1 MSNMSAETFS
11 TCKLLDVRGLRV
23 SFDAV
28 DVLHGVDLTVHCG
41 RIHALIGESGSGKS
55 VLARSIL
62 GLAGRGARTTG
73 SIRFLGRELVG
84 LSEREYRAIRGAD
97 IGLVVQDAM
106 SALNP
111 MRTIGEQLV
120 ETIACRHPD
129 FRSGAS
135 RASRSSRADRHEIA
149 LELLRTVGITA
160 PEKRMNAY
168 AHQLSGG
175 MRQRVMIALALT
187 GSPRLLLADEPT
199 TALDVVVQRE
209 LLQEMRALVQA
220 RGMSMLIVTHD
231 LNLARDVA
239 DDVSVMYAGH
249 VLEEGPVSDVITR
262 PAHPYTEGLLRA
274 MPAMDG
280 TRGRLIPIKGEI
292 PPPDKLGSG
301 CPFASRCPRVTN
313 ACRESLGAM
322 TAVEDGRRRTRCD
335 AALLTAA
342 PHAPSCASRLA
353 SLPVQD
359 TEFPV
364 ISDIRIARHCYVS
377 RQGLLGR
384 RRPWDVLQ
392 DIDLQVRS
400 GEVMGLVGESGCGK
414 STLARLALGLIEPTE
429 GTVRF
434 KNAPIPERDSAAW
447 RAQRASMQMIHQDP
461 YACFDPRLPI
471 IEQVAEPLRHHRG
484 LSKEAAAKAALEVLR
499 AAGLPAHHTGRRPSV
514 MSGGQLQRAA
524 IARAVAL
531 EPALLVCDE
540 PVASLDV
547 SIQAQV
553 LELLL
558 QLRNRMKMAMLFV
571 SHNLS
576 VVRCICDR
584 VTVMYLGRIVES
596 GTVEAVFSRPL
607 HPYTK
612 LLMASTPGADA
623 HVVRYYPKGAMPSP
637 IDRPKGCVFAS
648 RCPLAEARCR
658 TDVPPLRD
666 DGSGHLAACFSGPS
680 FLLHPE
686 A

>member
-97 IGLVVQDAM
+97 IGLVVQDTM

-135 RASRSSRADRHEIA
+135 RASRSSRADRHDIA

-434 KNAPIPERDSAAW
+434 KNAPIPERGSAAW
-447 RAQRASMQMIHQDP
+447 RAQRASMQPKISDFGAVDDEGKRSISLWHKQTPGIPGVD
-461 YACFDPRLPI
+461 FHLERLYNILQSWRFQKWPI
-471 IEQVAEPLRHHRG
+471 RTQKPPSRNVPTRTKLKGCLPMRSTSSVRALGMFTFPIASVRTGSASRSETTSAPCRLMERSFCRTCTTFRMNLTSIIARSSAGRAPSCASAH
-484 LSKEAAAKAALEVLR
+484 SKSSMQTRSRRSLR
-499 AAGLPAHHTGRRPSV
+499 ASLWTLNSI
-514 MSGGQLQRAA
+514 A
-524 IARAVAL
+524 I
-531 EPALLVCDE
+531 
-540 PVASLDV
+540 S
-547 SIQAQV
+547 S
-553 LELLL
+553 
-558 QLRNRMKMAMLFV
+558 F
-571 SHNLS
+571 
-576 VVRCICDR
+576 
-584 VTVMYLGRIVES
+584 
-596 GTVEAVFSRPL
+596 
-607 HPYTK
+607 
-612 LLMASTPGADA
+612 
-623 HVVRYYPKGAMPSP
+623 
-637 IDRPKGCVFAS
+637 
-648 RCPLAEARCR
+648 PLAQRR
-658 TDVPPLRD
+658 FVL
-666 DGSGHLAACFSGPS
+666 PS
-680 FLLHPE
+680 
-686 A
+686 

>member
-135 RASRSSRADRHEIA
+135 RASRSSRADRHDIA

-434 KNAPIPERDSAAW
+434 KTLSDVFDDEPAAEADAETEDEAQNEPAAESCGDPHHTPVTFMEVIRDGLMDRGVNPVLQTTPNDATMTIGGRTLLRATFWSGRADVLVPAFDDVKPRTCAGCRLVHNGAW
-447 RAQRASMQMIHQDP
+447 RMWS
-461 YACFDPRLPI
+461 
-471 IEQVAEPLRHHRG
+471 
-484 LSKEAAAKAALEVLR
+484 
-499 AAGLPAHHTGRRPSV
+499 
-514 MSGGQLQRAA
+514 
-524 IARAVAL
+524 
-531 EPALLVCDE
+531 
-540 PVASLDV
+540 
-547 SIQAQV
+547 
-553 LELLL
+553 
-558 QLRNRMKMAMLFV
+558 
-571 SHNLS
+571 
-576 VVRCICDR
+576 
-584 VTVMYLGRIVES
+584 
-596 GTVEAVFSRPL
+596 
-607 HPYTK
+607 
-612 LLMASTPGADA
+612 
-623 HVVRYYPKGAMPSP
+623 
-637 IDRPKGCVFAS
+637 
-648 RCPLAEARCR
+648 LAEADLTQRFVQDFVVFIAR
-658 TDVPPLRD
+658 TAEALR
-666 DGSGHLAACFSGPS
+666 
-680 FLLHPE
+680 
-686 A
+686 

>member
-135 RASRSSRADRHEIA
+135 RASRSSRADRHDIA

-313 ACRESLGAM
+313 ACHESLGAM

-484 LSKEAAAKAALEVLR
+484 LSKEAAAKAAL
-499 AAGLPAHHTGRRPSV
+499 
-514 MSGGQLQRAA
+514 
-524 IARAVAL
+524 
-531 EPALLVCDE
+531 LVCDE

-666 DGSGHLAACFSGPS
+666 DGSGHLSACFSGPS

>member
-1 MSNMSAETFS
+1 MSQATFS
-11 TCKLLDVRGLRV
+11 TSTLLDVRGLRV
-23 SFDAV
+23 SFDGV
-28 DVLHGVDLTVHCG
+28 DVLRGVDLTVRCG

-73 SIRFLGRELVG
+73 SIRYRGRELVG
-84 LSEREYRAIRGAD
+84 LTEKEYRTLRGAD

-111 MRTIGEQLV
+111 MRTIGEQLM

-129 FRSGAS
+129 FREGRKSA
-135 RASRSSRADRHEIA
+135 ADRRDIA
-149 LELLRTVGITA
+149 LEMLRMVGITA
-160 PEKRMNAY
+160 PEKRMSAY

-175 MRQRVMIALALT
+175 MRQRIMIALALV
-187 GSPRLLLADEPT
+187 GGPRLLLANEPT

-209 LLQEMRALVQA
+209 LLQEMRSLVQA

-231 LNLARDVA
+231 LHLAQDVA
-239 DDVSVMYAGH
+239 DDVSVMYAGT
-249 VLEEGPVSDVITR
+249 VLEEGPVSKVIAR
-262 PAHPYTEGLLRA
+262 PAHPYTEGLLNA
-274 MPAMDG
+274 MPDMESAKG
-280 TRGRLIPIKGEI
+280 SIAPIKGEI
-292 PPPDKLGSG
+292 PPPEKLGAG
-301 CPFASRCPRVTN
+301 CPFASRCPRVKD
-313 ACRESLGAM
+313 ACREKLLPM
-322 TAVEDGRRRTRCD
+322 TRLDDGHWSARCCAAHLERMPRTPSQ
-335 AALLTAA
+335 AA
-342 PHAPSCASRLA
+342 RYA

-364 ISDIRIARHCYVS
+364 ISDIRIARHCYTS
-377 RQGLLGR
+377 RQGFFGR

-392 DIDLQVRS
+392 DIDLQIRS
-400 GEVMGLVGESGCGK
+400 GEIMGLVGESGCGK
-414 STLARLALGLIEPTE
+414 STLARLALGLMTPTD

-434 KNAPIPERDSAAW
+434 KNAPIPEPGSAPW
-447 RAQRASMQMIHQDP
+447 RAQRASMQMIYQDP
-461 YACFDPRLPI
+461 YGCFDPRLPI
-471 IEQVAEPLRHHRG
+471 VDQVAEPLRHHRG
-484 LSKEAAAKAALEVLR
+484 LSKEAARRTALEVLK
-499 AAGLPAHHTGRRPSV
+499 AVGLPAHHAAKRPSV

-558 QLRNRMKMAMLFV
+558 QLRNRMKMSMLFV

-576 VVRCICDR
+576 VVRYLCDR

-596 GTVEAVFSRPL
+596 GTVEAVFRQPL

-612 LLMASTPGADA
+612 LLMASTPGANA
-623 HVVRYYPKGAMPSP
+623 HAVRYYPKGAVPSP

-648 RCPLAEARCR
+648 RCPLAQPRCR
-658 TDVPPLRD
+658 SDVPPLRD
-666 DGSGHLAACFSGPS
+666 SGDGHMTACFSGPS
-680 FLLHPE
+680 FLTHSE

>member
-135 RASRSSRADRHEIA
+135 RASRSSRADRHDIA

-322 TAVEDGRRRTRCD
+322 TAVEDGRRRTRC
-335 AALLTAA
+335 
-342 PHAPSCASRLA
+342 
-353 SLPVQD
+353 
-359 TEFPV
+359 
-364 ISDIRIARHCYVS
+364 
-377 RQGLLGR
+377 
-384 RRPWDVLQ
+384 
-392 DIDLQVRS
+392 
-400 GEVMGLVGESGCGK
+400 GK

-499 AAGLPAHHTGRRPSV
+499 AAGLPVHHAGRRPSV

>member
-135 RASRSSRADRHEIA
+135 
-149 LELLRTVGITA
+149 
-160 PEKRMNAY
+160 
-168 AHQLSGG
+168 
-175 MRQRVMIALALT
+175 
-187 GSPRLLLADEPT
+187 
-199 TALDVVVQRE
+199 
-209 LLQEMRALVQA
+209 
-220 RGMSMLIVTHD
+220 
-231 LNLARDVA
+231 
-239 DDVSVMYAGH
+239 
-249 VLEEGPVSDVITR
+249 
-262 PAHPYTEGLLRA
+262 
-274 MPAMDG
+274 
-280 TRGRLIPIKGEI
+280 
-292 PPPDKLGSG
+292 
-301 CPFASRCPRVTN
+301 
-313 ACRESLGAM
+313 
-322 TAVEDGRRRTRCD
+322 
-335 AALLTAA
+335 
-342 PHAPSCASRLA
+342 
-353 SLPVQD
+353 
-359 TEFPV
+359 
-364 ISDIRIARHCYVS
+364 
-377 RQGLLGR
+377 
-384 RRPWDVLQ
+384 
-392 DIDLQVRS
+392 
-400 GEVMGLVGESGCGK
+400 
-414 STLARLALGLIEPTE
+414 
-429 GTVRF
+429 
-434 KNAPIPERDSAAW
+434 
-447 RAQRASMQMIHQDP
+447 
-461 YACFDPRLPI
+461 
-471 IEQVAEPLRHHRG
+471 
-484 LSKEAAAKAALEVLR
+484 
-499 AAGLPAHHTGRRPSV
+499 
-514 MSGGQLQRAA
+514 
-524 IARAVAL
+524 
-531 EPALLVCDE
+531 
-540 PVASLDV
+540 LDV

-666 DGSGHLAACFSGPS
+666 DGSGHLSACFSGPS

>member
-135 RASRSSRADRHEIA
+135 RASRSSRADRHDIA

-199 TALDVVVQRE
+199 TALDV
-209 LLQEMRALVQA
+209 
-220 RGMSMLIVTHD
+220 
-231 LNLARDVA
+231 
-239 DDVSVMYAGH
+239 VSVMYAGH

-499 AAGLPAHHTGRRPSV
+499 AAGLPAHHAGRRPSV

>member
-135 RASRSSRADRHEIA
+135 RASRSSRADRHDIA

-322 TAVEDGRRRTRCD
+322 TAVEDGRRRRR
-335 AALLTAA
+335 A
-342 PHAPSCASRLA
+342 PHRRPACAFVRLA
-353 SLPVQD
+353 PCV
-359 TEFPV
+359 P
-364 ISDIRIARHCYVS
+364 ARSGHRVS
-377 RQGLLGR
+377 RHLRYPHRPPLLRLEAGPSRPPPSLGR
-384 RRPWDVLQ
+384 PAGHRPAGPLGRGHGTRGRIGLRQ
-392 DIDLQVRS
+392 ID
-400 GEVMGLVGESGCGK
+400 
-414 STLARLALGLIEPTE
+414 
-429 GTVRF
+429 
-434 KNAPIPERDSAAW
+434 
-447 RAQRASMQMIHQDP
+447 
-461 YACFDPRLPI
+461 
-471 IEQVAEPLRHHRG
+471 
-484 LSKEAAAKAALEVLR
+484 
-499 AAGLPAHHTGRRPSV
+499 
-514 MSGGQLQRAA
+514 
-524 IARAVAL
+524 ARAPRARPHRAHRRHGAL
-531 EPALLVCDE
+531 QE
-540 PVASLDV
+540 
-547 SIQAQV
+547 
-553 LELLL
+553 
-558 QLRNRMKMAMLFV
+558 R
-571 SHNLS
+571 
-576 VVRCICDR
+576 
-584 VTVMYLGRIVES
+584 
-596 GTVEAVFSRPL
+596 
-607 HPYTK
+607 
-612 LLMASTPGADA
+612 AD
-623 HVVRYYPKGAMPSP
+623 P
-637 IDRPKGCVFAS
+637 
-648 RCPLAEARCR
+648 
-658 TDVPPLRD
+658 
-666 DGSGHLAACFSGPS
+666 
-680 FLLHPE
+680 
-686 A
+686 

>member
-135 RASRSSRADRHEIA
+135 RASRSSRADRHDIA

-292 PPPDKLGSG
+292 PPSDKLGSG

-335 AALLTAA
+335 AALLTAS
-342 PHAPSCASRLA
+342 PDAPSCSSRLA

-359 TEFPV
+359 TEFPFTFFYRLVPLFRTGKIIQFFQLQCLCIAIFGHSPPQNGSNHSQLSNTTDPCKQFLPGQTILIPDKESDKKNQRQANPGIINDFFWMERIMV
-364 ISDIRIARHCYVS
+364 IQIR
-377 RQGLLGR
+377 
-384 RRPWDVLQ
+384 
-392 DIDLQVRS
+392 
-400 GEVMGLVGESGCGK
+400 
-414 STLARLALGLIEPTE
+414 TE
-429 GTVRF
+429 
-434 KNAPIPERDSAAW
+434 N
-447 RAQRASMQMIHQDP
+447 
-461 YACFDPRLPI
+461 
-471 IEQVAEPLRHHRG
+471 
-484 LSKEAAAKAALEVLR
+484 
-499 AAGLPAHHTGRRPSV
+499 PSV
-514 MSGGQLQRAA
+514 FTHQRE
-524 IARAVAL
+524 I
-531 EPALLVCDE
+531 
-540 PVASLDV
+540 
-547 SIQAQV
+547 
-553 LELLL
+553 
-558 QLRNRMKMAMLFV
+558 NR
-571 SHNLS
+571 SN
-576 VVRCICDR
+576 
-584 VTVMYLGRIVES
+584 TQ
-596 GTVEAVFSRPL
+596 
-607 HPYTK
+607 
-612 LLMASTPGADA
+612 
-623 HVVRYYPKGAMPSP
+623 
-637 IDRPKGCVFAS
+637 
-648 RCPLAEARCR
+648 
-658 TDVPPLRD
+658 
-666 DGSGHLAACFSGPS
+666 
-680 FLLHPE
+680 
-686 A
+686 

>member
-106 SALNP
+106 STLNP

-135 RASRSSRADRHEIA
+135 RASRSSRADRHDIA

-175 MRQRVMIALALT
+175 MRQRVMIALAPT

-364 ISDIRIARHCYVS
+364 ISDIRIAR
-377 RQGLLGR
+377 
-384 RRPWDVLQ
+384 
-392 DIDLQVRS
+392 
-400 GEVMGLVGESGCGK
+400 
-414 STLARLALGLIEPTE
+414 
-429 GTVRF
+429 
-434 KNAPIPERDSAAW
+434 
-447 RAQRASMQMIHQDP
+447 
-461 YACFDPRLPI
+461 
-471 IEQVAEPLRHHRG
+471 
-484 LSKEAAAKAALEVLR
+484 
-499 AAGLPAHHTGRRPSV
+499 
-514 MSGGQLQRAA
+514 
-524 IARAVAL
+524 AVAL

>member
-97 IGLVVQDAM
+97 IGLVVQDTM

-135 RASRSSRADRHEIA
+135 RASRSSRADRHDIA

-322 TAVEDGRRRTRCD
+322 TAVEDGRRRTRMRLRAPRALRPCPFRTPSFPSSPTSASPATATSRGRAFS
-335 AALLTAA
+335 AAAVPGTSCRTSTCRSARARSWDSWANRAA
-342 PHAPSCASRLA
+342 ANRRSRASRSASSSPPKAQCASRTRR
-353 SLPVQD
+353 SLSETP
-359 TEFPV
+359 P
-364 ISDIRIARHCYVS
+364 
-377 RQGLLGR
+377 
-384 RRPWDVLQ
+384 
-392 DIDLQVRS
+392 
-400 GEVMGLVGESGCGK
+400 
-414 STLARLALGLIEPTE
+414 
-429 GTVRF
+429 
-434 KNAPIPERDSAAW
+434 
-447 RAQRASMQMIHQDP
+447 
-461 YACFDPRLPI
+461 
-471 IEQVAEPLRHHRG
+471 
-484 LSKEAAAKAALEVLR
+484 
-499 AAGLPAHHTGRRPSV
+499 
-514 MSGGQLQRAA
+514 
-524 IARAVAL
+524 
-531 EPALLVCDE
+531 
-540 PVASLDV
+540 
-547 SIQAQV
+547 
-553 LELLL
+553 
-558 QLRNRMKMAMLFV
+558 
-571 SHNLS
+571 
-576 VVRCICDR
+576 
-584 VTVMYLGRIVES
+584 
-596 GTVEAVFSRPL
+596 
-607 HPYTK
+607 
-612 LLMASTPGADA
+612 PGA
-623 HVVRYYPKGAMPSP
+623 PSAP
-637 IDRPKGCVFAS
+637 P
-648 RCPLAEARCR
+648 CR
-658 TDVPPLRD
+658 
-666 DGSGHLAACFSGPS
+666 
-680 FLLHPE
+680 
-686 A
+686 